1 MAADKILRFSDY
13 ERRSRNS
20 DAVSPR
26 DLAGA
31 DVIVLP
37 IVRTERSAP
46 REPDMRNVYT
56 RACDDCW

>member
-13 ERRSRNS
+13 ERRSRNP
-20 DAVSPR
+20 DAVPLR
-26 DLAGA
+26 DPADA
-31 DVIVLP
+31 DVIMLP
-37 IVRTERSAP
+37 VVRIERSAP

>member
-1 MAADKILRFSDY
+1 MAAENILRFSDY
-13 ERRSRNS
+13 ERRSRNP

-26 DLAGA
+26 DLADA

-37 IVRTERSAP
+37 AVRTERRAP
-46 REPDMRNVYT
+46 PEPDMRNVYT